1 MGVVSNRIDT
11 GDEVFLLHP
20 SLLETITR
28 LDVQSGLLALV
39 LNANEG
45 STLIA
50 RIDDQEVSLDAYE
63 PMQAI
68 SAVHR
73 LLHDTGIFIPSEKA
87 GL

>member
-1 MGVVSNRIDT
+1 VGVVSNRIDT

-50 RIDDQEVSLDAYE
+50 RIDDQEFSDAYE